1 MELAPLKSNPFLGRA
16 RRERRESHE
25 GRLAVVNWE
34 AVIPLTEVNEI
45 RREPF
50 SVS

>member
-16 RRERRESHE
+16 RRESHE
-25 GRLAVVNWE
+25 GRLAVANWE